1 MGEPPDRYALFGN
14 PIAHSPSPQI
24 HAAFARQTQQALV
37 YEKREVAVK
46 AFSAEVRGFF
56 DEGGKGLNI
65 TLPFKHAAFEFAD
78 WITPRARRAKAV
90 NVLWREPGGAIVG
103 DNTDGA
109 GFIRDVVHNLG
120 LRVTGRR
127 VLFLGAGGAARG
139 VLAPLLEQEP
149 ARVHVINRTAK
160 RAQTLAREFTRYIQP
175 NRITGGGFD
184 RLPRKSFDLIVNA
197 TAAGHTGDVPPLP
210 PGVFARG
217 TLCYDLNYGE
227 AARPFLARAEEFG
240 GHAIDGWGM
249 LIEQAA
255 ESFFLWRRVHP
266 DTAPI
271 LADRNAY
278 LDPSDSAGELGT
290 AAAQA
295 R

>member
-1 MGEPPDRYALFGN
+1 MSTLPDRYALFGN
-14 PIAHSPSPQI
+14 PVAHSPSPQI

-46 AFSAEVRGFF
+46 AFPAEVRSFF
-56 DEGGKGLNI
+56 DDGGKGLNI
-65 TLPFKHAAFEFAD
+65 TLPFKHAAFELAD
-78 WITPRARRAKAV
+78 WLTPRARRAKAV

-103 DNTDGA
+103 DNTDGV
-109 GFIRDVVHNLG
+109 GFIRDIVHNSSM
-120 LRVTGRR
+120 RVTGRR

-149 ARVHVINRTAK
+149 ARVHVVNRTPA
-160 RAQTLAREFTRYIQP
+160 RAQALAREFARYIHP

-197 TAAGHTGDVPPLP
+197 TAAGHAGDMPPLP
-210 PGVFARG
+210 AGVFARG
-217 TLCYDLNYGE
+217 ALCYDLNYGE
-227 AARPFLARAEEFG
+227 VARPFLARAEEFG
-240 GHAIDGWGM
+240 GHAVDGWGM
-249 LIEQAA
+249 LVEQAA

-278 LDPSDSAGELGT
+278 LDAPDGTGHSVT
-290 AAAQA
+290 AAAKA